1 MPVDFLNS
9 VADHKLL
16 PPFNRVDI
24 NGFDCKFLEMSSLEK
39 MGAPQRAQGM
49 SLPPLFM
56 PDTITALDSFNR
68 KLIDIGST
76 TSWPL

>member
-1 MPVDFLNS
+1 LLVDFLNS

-16 PPFNRVDI
+16 PPFNRVD
-24 NGFDCKFLEMSSLEK
+24 CKFREMSPLEK

-56 PDTITALDSFNR
+56 PDTIPALDSFNR
-68 KLIDIGST
+68 KLIGIGSM